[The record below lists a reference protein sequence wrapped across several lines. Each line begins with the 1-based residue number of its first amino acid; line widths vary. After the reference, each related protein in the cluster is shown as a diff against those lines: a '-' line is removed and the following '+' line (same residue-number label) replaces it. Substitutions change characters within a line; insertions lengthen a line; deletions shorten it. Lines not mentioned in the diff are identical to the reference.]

1 MRLLSVL
8 LLLSVSL
15 AVSSQNQLTNNKIF
29 TIEKDK
35 SYPKISLDD
44 LEKETFYIPLETSKE
59 VLLDVG
65 AHVYYVSTK
74 KDRYER

>member
-8 LLLSVSL
+8 LLLSVWL

-29 TIEKDK
+29 TVEKDK

-65 AHVYYVSTK
+65 AHVYYGVNK
-74 KDRYER
+74 KR